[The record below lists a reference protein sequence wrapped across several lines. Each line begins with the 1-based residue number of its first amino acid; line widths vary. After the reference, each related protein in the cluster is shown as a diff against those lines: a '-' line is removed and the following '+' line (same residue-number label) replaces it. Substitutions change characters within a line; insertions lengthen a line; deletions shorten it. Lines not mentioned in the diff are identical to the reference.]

1 MVYTFLK
8 YCVRLSFLIFFRK
21 VVFNKPALLK
31 SKGPLLL
38 AFNHPNSFLDAIVL
52 DIYFDQPIW
61 SLARGD
67 AFKGKVISWIL
78 NAVRIMPVY
87 RTSEG
92 VENLSEN
99 YKTFDACIDI
109 FKKNGLVQI
118 FSEGKCVNEWHLR
131 PLKKG
136 TARLAIKAWEENI
149 PLRIL
154 PLGINYS
161 SFERFGK
168 NVFVNFGEFFDVK
181 DIDLSASDGARNQE
195 FNNILQAQL
204 QQLVYEIKKEDKEK
218 QRQLLE
224 IKPSIAKRILLFIPA
239 VIGFIVNAP
248 LYLLIRNFVK
258 KKAGGTGHYD
268 SVMMGL
274 LLITYPLYLLLIVL
288 ITYLFA
294 KTALVWWLLLIIPF
308 TAWSYVQLK
317 EQLDE

>member
-1 MVYTFLK
+1 LVYTFLK
-8 YCVRLSFLIFFRK
+8 YCVRLSFLIFFRR

-317 EQLDE
+317 VQLDE

>member
-8 YCVRLSFLIFFRK
+8 YCVRLSFFIFFRK
-21 VVFNKPALLK
+21 VVVNKPEMLK

-38 AFNHPNSFLDAIVL
+38 PFNHPNSFLDAIVL
-52 DIYFDQPIW
+52 DIFFDQPIW

-67 AFKGKVISWIL
+67 AFKGKAISWIL
-78 NAVRIMPVY
+78 NAVRIMPIY

-92 VENLSEN
+92 VENLSQN
-99 YKTFDACIDI
+99 YKTFNACIDI

-118 FSEGKCVNEWHLR
+118 FSEGRCVNEWHLR

-136 TARLAIKAWEENI
+136 TARLAIRAWDENI

-168 NVFVNFGEFFDVK
+168 NVFVNFGEFIDAK
-181 DIDLSASDGARNQE
+181 DIDLSAPDGARNQE
-195 FNNILQAQL
+195 FNSKLQAQL
-204 QQLVYEIKKEDKEK
+204 QQLVYEIKKDDKEK
-218 QRQLLE
+218 IRQLLE
-224 IKPSIAKRILLFIPA
+224 IKPSLAKRILLFIPA
-239 VIGFIVNAP
+239 IIGFIVNAP
-248 LYLLIRNFVK
+248 LYLLLRSFVK

-317 EQLDE
+317 EQLDD

>member
-1 MVYTFLK
+1 
-8 YCVRLSFLIFFRK
+8 
-21 VVFNKPALLK
+21 LLK

-52 DIYFDQPIW
+52 DIYFDKPIW

-67 AFKGKVISWIL
+67 AFKGKVINWIL

-87 RTSEG
+87 RSSEG

-99 YKTFDACIDI
+99 YKTFDACINI

-136 TARLAIKAWEENI
+136 TARLAAKAWEENI
-149 PLRIL
+149 PLRVL

-161 SFERFGK
+161 SFERIGK
-168 NVFVNFGEFFDVK
+168 NVIINFGEYIDVK

-195 FNNILQAQL
+195 FNNKLQAQL
-204 QQLVYEIKKEDKEK
+204 QQLVYEIKKDDKEK
-218 QRQLLE
+218 KRQLLE
-224 IKPSIAKRILLFIPA
+224 FKPFLLTRILLFVPA
-239 VIGFIVNAP
+239 IIGFLVNAP

-268 SVMMGL
+268 SVMML
-274 LLITYPLYLLLIVL
+274 LLFITYPLYLLLIIL

-317 EQLDE
+317 KQVDD

>member
-1 MVYTFLK
+1 MLYTFLK
-8 YCVRLSFLIFFRK
+8 YCLRLSFLIFFRK
-21 VVFNKPALLK
+21 VVVNKPGLLK

-52 DIYFDQPIW
+52 DIYFDKPIW

-67 AFKGKVISWIL
+67 AFKGKVINWIL

-87 RTSEG
+87 RSSEG

-99 YKTFDACIDI
+99 YKTFDACINI

-136 TARLAIKAWEENI
+136 TARLAAKAWEENI
-149 PLRIL
+149 PLRVL

-161 SFERFGK
+161 SFERIGK
-168 NVFVNFGEFFDVK
+168 NVIINFGEYIDVK

-195 FNNILQAQL
+195 FNSKLQTQL
-204 QQLVYEIKKEDKEK
+204 QQLVYEIKKDDKEK
-218 QRQLLE
+218 KRQLLE
-224 IKPSIAKRILLFIPA
+224 FKPFLLTRILLFVPA
-239 VIGFIVNAP
+239 IIGFLVNAP

-268 SVMMGL
+268 SVMML
-274 LLITYPLYLLLIVL
+274 LLFITYPLYLLLIIL

-317 EQLDE
+317 KQVDD

>member
-1 MVYTFLK
+1 LLYTFLK
-8 YCVRLSFLIFFRK
+8 CCLRLSFLIFFRK
-21 VVFNKPALLK
+21 VVVNKPGLLK

-52 DIYFDQPIW
+52 DIYFDKPIW

-67 AFKGKVISWIL
+67 AFKGKLINWIL

-87 RTSEG
+87 RSSEG

-99 YKTFDACIDI
+99 YKTFDACINI

-136 TARLAIKAWEENI
+136 TARLAAKAWEENI
-149 PLRIL
+149 PLRVL

-161 SFERFGK
+161 SFERIGK
-168 NVFVNFGEFFDVK
+168 NVIINFGEYIDVK

-195 FNNILQAQL
+195 FNNKLQAQL

-218 QRQLLE
+218 KRQLLE
-224 IKPSIAKRILLFIPA
+224 FKPFFLTRILLFVPA
-239 VIGFIVNAP
+239 IIGFLVNAP

-268 SVMMGL
+268 SVMML
-274 LLITYPLYLLLIVL
+274 LLFITYPLYLLLIVL

-317 EQLDE
+317 EQLDD

>member
-1 MVYTFLK
+1 LVYTFLK
-8 YCVRLSFLIFFRK
+8 YCVRLSFFIFFRK
-21 VVFNKPALLK
+21 VVVNKPEMLK

-38 AFNHPNSFLDAIVL
+38 PFNHPNSFLDAIVL
-52 DIYFDQPIW
+52 DIFFDQPIW

-67 AFKGKVISWIL
+67 AFKGKAISWIL
-78 NAVRIMPVY
+78 NAVRIMPIY

-92 VENLSEN
+92 VENLSQN
-99 YKTFDACIDI
+99 YKTFNACIDI

-118 FSEGKCVNEWHLR
+118 FSEGRCVNEWHLR

-136 TARLAIKAWEENI
+136 TARLAIRAWDENI

-168 NVFVNFGEFFDVK
+168 NVFVNFGEFIDAK
-181 DIDLSASDGARNQE
+181 DIDLSAPDGARNQE
-195 FNNILQAQL
+195 FNSKLQAQL
-204 QQLVYEIKKEDKEK
+204 QQLVYEIKKDDKEK
-218 QRQLLE
+218 IRQLLE
-224 IKPSIAKRILLFIPA
+224 IKPSLAKRILLFIPA
-239 VIGFIVNAP
+239 IIGFIVNAP
-248 LYLLIRNFVK
+248 LYLLLRSFVK

-317 EQLDE
+317 EQLDD